1 MKKITRRAALIT
13 MEIVALLLA
22 AMAGL
27 GFFLYWKA
35 SHGGLD
41 LAIAKPTIEAKM
53 AKRLGAEG
61 KVSIGKITLQRT
73 RPEADNKGPFRLIF
87 DDLVYQSGNRQ
98 EDDAHFSRFAV
109 RFETGDL
116 MRGNFQP
123 RFVEIFDANVTL
135 IRNADGRFDYGLRLG
150 GGLGGVGED
159 QPSDENGSGA
169 VASPFLLDL
178 FAAPGGSNPGT
189 FEGAIIDN
197 ASFVFRDGVS
207 GQVWQADGMTLV
219 AEQLGDGD
227 YRLKLDVPLQY
238 EGIAAHVTV
247 TAFSRSADDRVNA
260 FMEVNKVPAGE
271 LFSIFVP
278 DNHAFVREA
287 RLSGGIDF
295 TLDNKGQIEEAR
307 LDLISD
313 GGVLHMGQLAV
324 PFDSLAYQGK
334 FLTATRSFI
343 FDSLHIEAMDTSG
356 SLEGYISFGG
366 SNEDDVEFAIASNGL
381 MIGALNI
388 FEAPIYLSNL
398 NIAGMFQPAQNSV
411 RFDEAVWDFAGSKFD
426 GALSVQ
432 WAANEN
438 PQAPISPGIN
448 AKGTVSGSVNVKNL
462 IAGWPVDV
470 APDARAW
477 VKSNILQAEVSD
489 IIFALDIP
497 LGAIKSVDLETEQGL
512 KIRDE
517 NPLDDDMVDVRFTV
531 DDGKASYLPGMSPL
545 QNIHGAGHLRG
556 NGLSIKLKTG
566 TVGGMIITG
575 GEVDMPKFLPRG
587 GPAFYRAQ
595 VTGPVREG
603 LRLLDQK
610 PLQLFSQSRLSP
622 DMFSGKGK
630 FSLEI
635 MRPMRKIVSVEE
647 MSITGTGSFEDV
659 SVIGLMADRD
669 IEEAKGNIRL
679 ARERLLIDA
688 DGMIADTP
696 VRFTWDRP
704 LNNRKIG
711 EMRFSGMMDTV
722 TADSYG
728 FSVRQFLRGT
738 LPYTVTLQTRVEE
751 TVDIA
756 VSADLTNTEIYPGF
770 FSWRKPKGD
779 QGSLSLRLIPPSKEE
794 VWRVED
800 FELRANEMRLI
811 GHGRADKE
819 GKFLSAVIEKYY
831 VKDRADF
838 SMDAN
843 RNPAGDLTVTLRG
856 DRADASGLI
865 AEILRSDGEGKLPG
879 GFTLDVNLETLF
891 LNGKASLSPFTASLR
906 HDGEAMQA
914 VNILGNF
921 ADGSALSMELR
932 SDGSDLGR
940 KFIVEFGNLA
950 QLVEGL
956 FGIDSIRGG
965 VGRFDA
971 DLFRGGAM
979 AGQFNAEGVTIVR
992 APLIA
997 RILSAGSL
1005 DGLGKLLNNEGIT
1018 FSTVTSEIV
1027 FAKDLISFN
1036 KTRATGPSLGIS
1048 LEGNINL
1055 ANKEFDLNGALAPA
1069 YQFNSML
1076 GNIPGLGEILVS
1088 REGEGVVAFTYT
1100 VSGPIAE
1107 PTVTVN
1113 TLSALAPGIFRRIFD
1128 PLRQKRPTTEELLEE
1143 AINAVEDQL
1152 RDDIPTVEIDELPM
1166 MSGIDDVADEITGE
1180 TAAEALEEIA
1190 DPQ

>member
-53 AKRLGAEG
+53 AKRLGADG

-87 DDLVYQSGNRQ
+87 DDLVYQSGNTQ

-135 IRNADGRFDYGLRLG
+135 IRNADGQFDYGLRLG
-150 GGLGGVGED
+150 GSPDGDMGGGS
-159 QPSDENGSGA
+159 SDDNDGDM
-169 VASPFLLDL
+169 ASPFLLDL
-178 FAAPGGSNPGT
+178 FAAQVGTQPGT

-207 GQVWQADGMTLV
+207 GQVWQADGMRLV
-219 AEQLGDGD
+219 AEQLSGGD

-238 EGIAAHVTV
+238 DGVAAHIAV
-247 TAFSRSADDRVNA
+247 TAFSGKADDRVSA
-260 FMEVNKVPAGE
+260 FLKVDKVPAGE

-295 TLDNKGQIEEAR
+295 TLDNKGQIEEAV
-307 LDLISD
+307 LDLVSD

-334 FLTATRSFI
+334 FLTATRSFV
-343 FDSLHIEAMDTSG
+343 FDQLHIEAMETSG
-356 SLEGYISFGG
+356 SLEGYISFGRRNG
-366 SNEDDVEFAIASNGL
+366 DDVEFVIASNGL
-381 MIGALNI
+381 TLGGPGL
-388 FEAPIYLSNL
+388 FEVPIYLTNL
-398 NIAGMFQPAQNSV
+398 DIAGIFQPAENIA
-411 RFDEAVWDFAGSKFD
+411 RFDKAVWGFAGSKFD
-426 GALSVQ
+426 GELAIE
-432 WAANEN
+432 WAANESADM
-438 PQAPISPGIN
+438 PLSPGIKAN
-448 AKGTVSGSVNVKNL
+448 GTVSGSVDVKNL
-462 IAGWPVDV
+462 IAGWPVSV
-470 APDARAW
+470 APAARWW
-477 VKSNILQAEVSD
+477 VKNNIHQAEVSN
-489 IIFALDIP
+489 IVFALDIP
-497 LGAIKSVDLETEQGL
+497 VGAIVPVKIESEQDLE
-512 KIRDE
+512 IRDE
-517 NPLDDDMVDVRFTV
+517 NPLDDNMVDVRFTV
-531 DDGKASYLPGMSPL
+531 DDAVATYLPGMAHL
-545 QNIHGAGHLRG
+545 QNMRGTGHLRG
-556 NGLSIKLKTG
+556 NGLSLKLQTG

-575 GEVDMPKFLPRG
+575 GEVEMSKFLPRG
-587 GPAFYRAQ
+587 SPAFYRAQ
-595 VTGPVREG
+595 VTGPVRDG

-622 DMFSGKGK
+622 DMFSGTGS
-630 FSLEI
+630 FALEI
-635 MRPMRKIVSVEE
+635 MRPMREIVAVDE

-659 SVIGLMADRD
+659 SVVGLMADRD

-679 ARERLLIDA
+679 ARDRLLIDA
-688 DGMIADTP
+688 DGLIAATP

-704 LNNRKIG
+704 LDNRKIG
-711 EMRFSGMMDTV
+711 EMRFSGVMDTV

-738 LPYTVTLQTRVEE
+738 LPYTIVLQTRGEE

-779 QGSLSLRLIPPSKEE
+779 QGSLSLRLIPPGQEDI
-794 VWRVED
+794 WRVED
-800 FELRANEMRLI
+800 FELRAHEMSLK

-819 GKFLSAVIEKYY
+819 GRFLSAVIEKYY

-838 SMDAN
+838 SMEAH

-856 DRADASGLI
+856 ARADGSGLI
-865 AEILRSDGEGKLPG
+865 TEILRSGSEGKLPG
-879 GFTLDVNLETLF
+879 GFTLDVNLETMF

-914 VNILGNF
+914 VNIMGNF
-921 ADGSALSMELR
+921 SDGSALSMALR

-940 KFIVEFGNLA
+940 IFVVEFGNLS

-956 FGIDSIRGG
+956 FGIDSLRGG

-971 DLFRGGAM
+971 SLFRGGTM
-979 AGQFNAEGVTIVR
+979 AGQFHAQGVTIVR

-1005 DGLGKLLNNEGIT
+1005 DGLGKLLNNEGIP
-1018 FSTVTSEIV
+1018 FSTVTAEIV

-1055 ANKEFDLNGALAPA
+1055 ASKEFDLNGALAPA

-1152 RDDIPTVEIDELPM
+1152 RDDIPTVEIEALPM
-1166 MSGIDDVADEITGE
+1166 ISGSDDITDDITGDI
-1180 TAAEALEEIA
+1180 AAEASEEMA
-1190 DPQ
+1190 NPQ

>member
-13 MEIVALLLA
+13 MEVLALLLA
-22 AMAGL
+22 ALAGL

-53 AKRLGAEG
+53 AKRLGADG

-73 RPEADNKGPFRLIF
+73 RPEQGNKGPFRLIF
-87 DDLVYQSGNRQ
+87 DDLVYQSGDKQ

-150 GGLGGVGED
+150 GGLGAGSPG
-159 QPSDENGSGA
+159 ENGTGD
-169 VASPFLLDL
+169 VTSPFLLDL
-178 FAAPGGSNPGT
+178 FAAQGGSNPGT

-207 GQVWQADGMTLV
+207 GQVWQAEGMTLV
-219 AEQLGDGD
+219 AEQLGDGG
-227 YRLKLDVPLQY
+227 YQLKLDVPLQY
-238 EGIAAHVTV
+238 DGVAAHVKV
-247 TAFSRSADDRVNA
+247 AAFSRSADDRVNA
-260 FMEVNKVPAGE
+260 TMKVDKVPAGE

-287 RLSGGIDF
+287 RLSGDIDF
-295 TLDNKGQIEEAR
+295 TLDNKGQIEEAK
-307 LDLISD
+307 LDLTSD
-313 GGVLHMGQLAV
+313 GGVLHMGQFV
-324 PFDSLAYQGK
+324 TPFDSLAYQGK
-334 FLTATRSFI
+334 FITATRSFV
-343 FDSLHIEAMDTSG
+343 FDQLHIEAMETSG
-356 SLEGYISFGG
+356 SLEGYISFGR
-366 SNEDDVEFAIASNGL
+366 SNEDDVEFAIASNDL
-381 MIGALNI
+381 TLAAMNI
-388 FEAPIYLSNL
+388 FEAPINL
-398 NIAGMFQPAQNSV
+398 NDLDIAGVYQPGQKIA
-411 RFDEAVWDFAGSKFD
+411 RFDKARWEYGGAKFD
-426 GALSVQ
+426 GEIAVQ
-432 WAANEN
+432 WAASEIA
-438 PQAPISPGIN
+438 QELKSPGIKT
-448 AKGTVSGSVNVKNL
+448 KGTVIGGVNVEKL
-462 IAGWPVDV
+462 IGGWPLEV
-470 APDARAW
+470 APEARLW
-477 VKSNILQAEVSD
+477 VKENIHQAEVSD
-489 IIFALDIP
+489 IVFALDIP
-497 LGAIKSVDLETEQGL
+497 VGAIVPVKIEDEQDL

-517 NPLDDDMVDVRFTV
+517 NPLDDDMVDVRFAV
-531 DDGKASYLPGMSPL
+531 DDARATYLPGMAHL
-545 QNIHGAGHLRG
+545 ENLRGTGRLRG
-556 NGLSIKLKTG
+556 NGLSLKLQTG

-575 GEVDMPKFLPRG
+575 GEVDMPIFLPRG
-587 GPAFYRAQ
+587 GPGYYRAQ

-603 LRLLDQK
+603 LSLLNQK
-610 PLQLFSQSRLSP
+610 PLQLFAQSRLSP
-622 DMFSGKGK
+622 DMFSGTGS

-635 MRPMRKIVSVEE
+635 MRPMREVVSVEE

-679 ARERLLIDA
+679 ARDRLMIDA
-688 DGMIADTP
+688 DGQIAATP

-704 LNNRKIG
+704 LDDRKIG

-728 FSVRQFLRGT
+728 FSVRQFLRGA
-738 LPYTVTLQTRVEE
+738 LPYAVTLRTRGEE

-756 VSADLTNTEIYPGF
+756 VSADLTNTEINPGF

-779 QGSLSLRLIPPSKEE
+779 QGSLSLRLIPPGKED

-800 FELRANEMRLI
+800 FELRANEMSLI
-811 GHGRADKE
+811 GYGRADKD
-819 GKFLSAVIEKYY
+819 GKFLSAAVEKYY

-838 SMDAN
+838 SMEAK

-856 DRADASGLI
+856 KRADASGLVT
-865 AEILRSDGEGKLPG
+865 EILRSGSEGKLPG

-914 VNILGNF
+914 VNIMGNF
-921 ADGSALSMELR
+921 SDNSALSMELR
-932 SDGSDLGR
+932 SDGSELGR
-940 KFIVEFGNLA
+940 KFIVQFGNLA

-971 DLFRGGAM
+971 DLFRGGTM

-1018 FSTVTSEIV
+1018 FSAVASEIV
-1027 FAKDLISFN
+1027 FAKDLVSFN

-1055 ANKEFDLNGALAPA
+1055 ASKEFDLNGALAPA

-1113 TLSALAPGIFRRIFD
+1113 TLSALAPGIFRRMFD

-1152 RDDIPTVEIDELPM
+1152 RDDIPTVEIEELPTI
-1166 MSGIDDVADEITGE
+1166 SG
-1180 TAAEALEEIA
+1180 LEEVIEDSA
-1190 DPQ
+1190 EPQ